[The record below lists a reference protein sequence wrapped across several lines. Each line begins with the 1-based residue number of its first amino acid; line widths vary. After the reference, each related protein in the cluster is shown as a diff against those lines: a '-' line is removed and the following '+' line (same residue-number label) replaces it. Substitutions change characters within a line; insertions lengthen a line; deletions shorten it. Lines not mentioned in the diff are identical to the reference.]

1 MGMSK
6 SWKAVPV
13 ALSVDEIARHP
24 RVHAAIRQQSQQLL
38 QAYDSNPRLSSV
50 FGTQHRWLMGQA
62 ALALSFRAAASGQ
75 GRGVNGAKILDFIT
89 EHAVA
94 SRNTANAFLQE
105 MVYYGWARVVPDAA
119 DRRTR
124 PIEPSEASVA
134 GIHGWL
140 RIHLATLDRLDD
152 GQRLQTYPGA
162 PDALDIVQTVIADGL
177 LS

>member
-6 SWKAVPV
+6 SWEAVPK
-13 ALSVDEIARHP
+13 ALSADEIARHP
-24 RVHAAIRQQSQQLL
+24 KVYAAIRQQSQQLL
-38 QAYDSNPRLSSV
+38 QAYDGNPRLSSV

-62 ALALSFRAAASGQ
+62 ALALAFRAAASGQ
-75 GRGVNGAKILDFIT
+75 GPGVSGVRILDFIT

-105 MVYYGWARVVPDAA
+105 MVYYGWARVVPDAT

-134 GIHGWL
+134 GIHGWIG
-140 RIHLATLDRLDD
+140 IHLASLDRLDD
-152 GQRLQTYPGA
+152 GRRLQTYLG
-162 PDALDIVQTVIADGL
+162 T
-177 LS
+177 